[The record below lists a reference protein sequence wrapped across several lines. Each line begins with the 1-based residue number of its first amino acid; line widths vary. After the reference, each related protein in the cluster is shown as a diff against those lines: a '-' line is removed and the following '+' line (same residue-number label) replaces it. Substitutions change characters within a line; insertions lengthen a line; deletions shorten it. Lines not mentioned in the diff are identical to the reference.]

1 MGENCS
7 IIFMCVPHYIIS
19 KFSQLSSN
27 VQTSCCWFLY
37 SISFSL
43 SSGIIDLSQVPH
55 LPVLVP
61 PSAGP
66 SSSPMD
72 RITYIP
78 GGSTNFPGRPY
89 TPSSISPGTSHFTG
103 FFMPEMCCTWT
114 RFLLFII
121 LFPHSSFSW
130 VFAHK
135 QDTKHIIRTWQ
146 GERSG
151 AGTGPGARSGAG
163 KGARTW
169 PGERS
174 GAGAG
179 TGPGERSGTWA
190 GTGPGER

>member
-1 MGENCS
+1 MIKGENCS
-7 IIFMCVPHYIIS
+7 IVFMCVPHYIIS
-19 KFSQLSSN
+19 KFSQSSSN

-37 SISFSL
+37 SVSFSL

-89 TPSSISPGTSHFTG
+89 TPSSISPGTGHFTG

-114 RFLLFII
+114 RFPLFII

-146 GERSG
+146 GER
-151 AGTGPGARSGAG
+151 AGTGA
-163 KGARTW
+163 
-169 PGERS
+169 GERS
-174 GAGAG
+174 GAG
-179 TGPGERSGTWA
+179 TGPGERSGKR
-190 GTGPGER
+190 TGPGAR